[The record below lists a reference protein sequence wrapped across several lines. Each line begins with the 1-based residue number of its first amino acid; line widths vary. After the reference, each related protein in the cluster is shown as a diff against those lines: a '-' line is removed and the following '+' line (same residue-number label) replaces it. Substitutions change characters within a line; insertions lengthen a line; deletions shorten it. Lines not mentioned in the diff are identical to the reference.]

1 MIGKEVVVID
11 DDESINWV
19 VKSALEQNGYKVAT
33 KITISRGIKAIKDST
48 KVVLL
53 DLVLPDGSGLDALV
67 DIKEMYPDVTVIIIT
82 AHGRMES
89 TIEAMK
95 RGAYDYIEKP
105 FDIGELVLIIDRA
118 CRDFDLRNELKSLKR
133 EAFASE
139 FPQIVG
145 KSPKI
150 IKVFKQIGRVAEKD
164 ITVLITGESGTG
176 KELVARA
183 IHYNS
188 NRSHERFVTV
198 NLASLPSNLIEGELF
213 GWVKGAFS
221 DAKKARQGKIALANG
236 GTLFLDEI
244 AELDVNLQA
253 KLLRF
258 MQEKEFSPLG
268 SDDTRKVDVRIIG
281 ATNLNLKKAV
291 KEGAFREDLYYRF
304 NVVEI
309 KMPLLKDRPE
319 DILPLSRYFLKLAQD
334 KFSVEEKQL
343 SKEAKKALQKYDWPG
358 NVRELENTI
367 YKAVVLSSGTVIDER
382 DLFADEISRFTIKDF
397 FEEKIKKYLAEMAKL
412 ENGDLHD
419 TILYEVEK
427 SLIEITLEHTNGN
440 QLKATRILGINRN
453 TLRSKIKEYKIKC
466 LNNRKKKT

>member
-1 MIGKEVVVID
+1 MIDREVVVID

-19 VKSALEQNGYKVAT
+19 VKSALEQNGYKVAA
-33 KITISRGIKAIKDST
+33 KVTISKGIKAIKDST

-105 FDIGELVLIIDRA
+105 FDIEELVLIIDRA

-188 NRSHERFVTV
+188 NRSHERFVAV
-198 NLASLPSNLIEGELF
+198 DLASLQSNLKGELF
-213 GWVKGAFS
+213 GWIKGAFS
-221 DAKKARQGKIALANG
+221 DARKARQGKIAVANG

-268 SDDTRKVDVRIIG
+268 SDDTKKVDVRIIG
-281 ATNLNLKKAV
+281 ATNRNLKKAV
-291 KEGAFREDLYYRF
+291 KESVFREDLYYRF

-343 SKEAKKALQKYDWPG
+343 SKEAKKALQKHDWPG
-358 NVRELENTI
+358 NVRELENAL

-382 DLFADEISRFTIKDF
+382 DLFSDEISRFTIKDF
-397 FEEKIKKYLAEMAKL
+397 FEEKIKKYLAEMARL
-412 ENGDLHD
+412 ENGDLYD
-419 TILYEVEK
+419 TILCEVEK
-427 SLIEITLEHTNGN
+427 SLIEITLEHTKGN

-453 TLRSKIKEYKIKC
+453 TLRSKIKEYRIKY
-466 LNNRKKKT
+466 LNNRKKKK

>member
-1 MIGKEVVVID
+1 MTGKEVVVID

-19 VKSALEQNGYKVAT
+19 VKSALERNGYKVTT
-33 KITISRGIKAIKDST
+33 KTTIGKGIKAIKDST

-67 DIKEMYPDVTVIIIT
+67 DIKEMYPEVTVIIIS

-105 FDIGELVLIIDRA
+105 FDIEELVLIIDRA
-118 CRDFDLRNELKSLKR
+118 CRDFDLRSEVKSLKK

-188 NRSHERFVTV
+188 NRSHERFAAV

-221 DAKKARQGKIALANG
+221 DAKKARPGKIAIAHG

-244 AELDVNLQA
+244 AELDVGLQA

-258 MQEKEFSPLG
+258 MQEKEFNPLG
-268 SDDTRKVDVRIIG
+268 SDDTKKVDVRIIG
-281 ATNLNLKKAV
+281 ATNHNLKKAV

-309 KMPLLKDRPE
+309 KMPLLKERPE

-382 DLFADEISRFTIKDF
+382 DLFADELSRFTIKDF
-397 FEEKIKKYLAEMAKL
+397 FEEKIKRYLAEMAKL
-412 ENGDLHD
+412 ENGNLHD
-419 TILYEVEK
+419 AILCEVEK
-427 SLIEITLEHTNGN
+427 SLIEITLEHTKGN

-466 LNNRKKKT
+466 LNSRRKKK